1 MSLLN
6 KKFLQGPGAV
16 FSKRAPGRRRHF
28 NFMTTTHDAA
38 PSPGD
43 ERKPTQTV
51 CAAYRSPMPW
61 GFMTGKVNVTIFLQ
75 FYYTKKTTSPIPCA
89 KIHTEVKI

>member
-1 MSLLN
+1 M
-6 KKFLQGPGAV
+6 
-16 FSKRAPGRRRHF
+16 KRFIIKICVTLCLCVLVANSIAAP
-28 NFMTTTHDAA
+28 HDAA

-61 GFMTGKVNVTIFLQ
+61 GFTAGKDKINIICSPLGGYSLLPESEFQISYINSDGSVN
-75 FYYTKKTTSPIPCA
+75 
-89 KIHTEVKI
+89 